1 MKKLLFILFN
11 INLISGFIL
20 PQIFNNWYC
29 LEFVKNLDKSKPM
42 KFNIGDLP
50 LVVWFKN
57 ESKPLSTI
65 NICKHYGSTLD
76 SGKINKNGCLVCSYH
91 GLAYN
96 EKMTVGKTV
105 IYQDKLWWTYENKNK
120 PPSIPFYNHK
130 NYKTSEITIDM
141 DANVLDCI
149 YNTMDINHPEFV
161 HNNFFGFGNNNNPIS
176 NLKLFKYPNNQ
187 KLGLSFN
194 YNSNTNFKYVKEDL
208 KKSNNF
214 HIYEYPFTSWSRVS
228 MNNKENS
235 YININFLPLSKDKT
249 RMFITLN
256 HNYWKSDAEMKLMEL
271 AGRVIL
277 NQDKNQ
283 LKYQAKD
290 SKLKSLWINQIKM
303 NNEEQ
308 LEYLRTIVK
317 YNNDNKL
324 DLFPCVY
331 N

>member
-1 MKKLLFILFN
+1 MKYLL
-11 INLISGFIL
+11 FIL
-20 PQIFNNWYC
+20 PQIFTNWYC
-29 LEFVKNLDKSKPM
+29 LDFAKNLDKSKPM

-57 ESKPLSTI
+57 QSTPLSTI
-65 NICKHYGSTLD
+65 NICKHYGSRLD
-76 SGKINKNGCLVCSYH
+76 IGKINKNGCLVCPYH

-96 EKMTVGKTV
+96 QDMTIGKTV

-120 PPSIPFYNHK
+120 PPTIPFYNNK
-130 NYKTSEITIDM
+130 NYKNSQITIDIE
-141 DANVLDCI
+141 ANVLDCI
-149 YNTMDINHPEFV
+149 YNTMDVNHPEFI
-161 HNNFFGFGNNNNPIS
+161 HNNLLGFGNNNNPVS
-176 NLKLFKYPNNQ
+176 NLKLIKYPDNK

-194 YNSNTNFKYVKEDL
+194 YKSNTNFKYVKEDL

-228 MNNKENS
+228 INNKENL

-277 NQDKNQ
+277 NQDQNQ
-283 LKYQAKD
+283 LKYQAND
-290 SKLKSLWINQIKM
+290 SKLKSIWINQIKM

-308 LEYLRTIVK
+308 LEYLRTIIK
-317 YNNDNKL
+317 NNNKNL
-324 DLFPCVY
+324 DLFPCV
-331 N
+331 NN